1 MPRLSLWKPTKGNDF
16 KFMDNRI
23 REQFIIGGTGINI
36 HKYMGPV
43 NQGDQKKADQPM
55 YTNNS
60 VTNIQDLLFLENRDR
75 KYEKDVTFMKGV
87 YNVQDIDFDLSQF
100 GLFLQNDTV
109 FITFHLSDMV
119 NVLGRKLLSG
129 DVIEL
134 PHLKDDYALEDENI
148 DKVYE
153 RLKRYYVVQDGSRA
167 AEGFSQTWYPHLWRV
182 KCTPLVDA
190 QEYRDILGDIES
202 GDGDE
207 SLKQI
212 LSDYSKNLEINE
224 AVVKQAEAM
233 APFTEDI
240 VDGRSGYDTTR
251 FWIAPA
257 SDDGSIL
264 LVSTD
269 DASITVDA
277 DASSP
282 AAVTG
287 DTYYGRPEKK
297 LEHYLAGDGVPPNGA
312 PVKAL
317 TSFVSNPS
325 KGEYVL
331 RTDYSPNRLYVYNG
345 KKWIHV
351 EDNIRMD
358 ITNTSTKS
366 TYRTKHFNNKTTITL
381 ADGSKIKGRTSLSD
395 VLRAR
400 EDE

>member
-1 MPRLSLWKPTKGNDF
+1 MC
-16 KFMDNRI
+16 I
-23 REQFIIGGTGINI
+23 R
-36 HKYMGPV
+36 
-43 NQGDQKKADQPM
+43 D
-55 YTNNS
+55 S
-60 VTNIQDLLFLENRDR
+60 
-75 KYEKDVTFMKGV
+75 
-87 YNVQDIDFDLSQF
+87 
-100 GLFLQNDTV
+100 
-109 FITFHLSDMV
+109 
-119 NVLGRKLLSG
+119 
-129 DVIEL
+129 
-134 PHLKDDYALEDENI
+134 
-148 DKVYE
+148 
-153 RLKRYYVVQDGSRA
+153 
-167 AEGFSQTWYPHLWRV
+167 LWRV

-331 RTDYSPNRLYVYNG
+331 RTDYSPNRLYVYKG

-358 ITNTSTKS
+358 LTNTSTKS
-366 TYRTKHFNNKTTITL
+366 TYRTKNFNNKTTITL
-381 ADGSKIKGRTSLSD
+381 ADGSKIEGRTSLSD